1 MLRQILLSL
10 IVVVVAAVLVV
21 VFVPGARDTLA
32 RYGVVLPFGPEAPA
46 AGQASAPGGG
56 GQSGGGQGG
65 GQPGA
70 PAGGQGGGQGG
81 GGQGG
86 GRGGARTAVVV
97 TSPVVM
103 ATIDDKLSAIGE
115 GTALN
120 SVTLVSPAAGTLE
133 SLAVAPGDH
142 VEKGA
147 VIGRLDDSAEQIAL
161 QKAQLAQSDADA
173 TLKRTKDL
181 QGSSAVTPVQLAA
194 AQLASD
200 NAALAVKSAQLDLD
214 KRVIVSPIAGTVGL
228 FQVNPGN
235 SLTTQSVVTTIE
247 DNSELRISFYVPE
260 RYASAISLGMEVD
273 AEAVA
278 LPGMPLKGKV
288 TAVDNK
294 VDAASRTLAVE
305 ARIDNEDG
313 KLKPGMSFS
322 VSMRFAGES
331 FPAVDPLAIQWS
343 STGSY
348 VWRLTGGK
356 VERVDVTIIQRN
368 SDGVLVKG
376 PLAAGDPVVTQ
387 GVQQLTAGMAVR
399 LLDAPANGE
408 GGKSGGNSGG
418 SGASGGDGSA
428 TPGKTPASGKAAP
441 ASGDGSGKKAWSKG
455 GKTPATGN
463 SQG

>member
-1 MLRQILLSL
+1 MLRQIFLSL

-56 GQSGGGQGG
+56 QGG

-81 GGQGG
+81 GAQGGGGGQGG
-86 GRGGARTAVVV
+86 GRGGPRAAVVV
-97 TSPVVM
+97 TAPVVM
-103 ATIDDKLSAIGE
+103 ATIDDKLAAIGE

-142 VEKGA
+142 VDKGA
-147 VIGRLDDSAEQIAL
+147 VIGKLDDSAERIAL

-181 QGSSAVTPVQLAA
+181 ATSSAVTPVQLAA

-200 NAALAVKSAQLDLD
+200 NAALAVASAQLDLD

-235 SLTTQSVVTTIE
+235 SLTTQSVVTTVE
-247 DNSELRISFYVPE
+247 DNSQLRINFYVPE
-260 RYASAISLGMEVD
+260 RYASSISLGMEVD

-278 LPGMPLKGKV
+278 LPGLQIKGKV

-305 ARIDNEDG
+305 ARVANDDG
-313 KLKPGMSFS
+313 RLKPGMSFS

-348 VWRLTGGK
+348 VWRLNGSK

-387 GVQQLTAGMAVR
+387 GVQQLTAGMTVR
-399 LLDAPANGE
+399 LLDAPASPD
-408 GGKSGGNSGG
+408 GGKGG
-418 SGASGGDGSA
+418 GAGNGGDGSA
-428 TPGKTPASGKAAP
+428 NPGKAPASGSAAP
-441 ASGDGSGKKAWSKG
+441 ASTEGGGKKTWTKNSKA
-455 GKTPATGN
+455 PAGASSGN